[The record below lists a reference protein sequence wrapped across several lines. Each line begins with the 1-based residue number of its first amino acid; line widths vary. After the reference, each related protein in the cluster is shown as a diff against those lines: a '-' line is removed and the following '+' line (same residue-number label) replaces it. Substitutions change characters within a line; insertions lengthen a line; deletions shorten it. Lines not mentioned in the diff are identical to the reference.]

1 MANPSDQ
8 EQQPKTRKRH
18 NRSRMGCMTCKNKH
32 VRCDEQRPVCGNCAT
47 TSQSCEYAG
56 PVLPLRERR
65 KSCLPGEQQPW
76 AVAVEPVSKSPPKA
90 ISPARPTHLPLHS
103 LELFHYFHEVGNNYE
118 VPLRDKRQNL
128 LAQTM
133 HYPDALSNTLLIAG
147 FHYVVNVG
155 KFNSFK
161 PTLLLHKIETIR
173 SVNKWLQCLEP
184 KSYAMCVRQIS
195 TLCITECYLG
205 NSVASETHLNGLMK
219 FMDIYGP
226 LGKSNPAEPSIT
238 AELSMRYIIFTYSFI
253 SACKSRVLESPPDVG
268 EATGSKIATM
278 HERYYVEAGG
288 LNLKLKTMEM
298 LPYFF
303 APLSSIIGFRH
314 IDASRTVDSLL
325 ALTEICQLGVSIKG
339 LNPILRRMWLEGAA
353 TKLIL
358 AAVETHMDSLCGYGD
373 KTRDREMPLGM
384 ESSWSGI
391 HIAAELYL
399 HQVLRLWN
407 VGGLLEVNFHL
418 HILAYLSWDLAKS
431 EGVLDAGPIATSK
444 LWLWKAF
451 VGAGFLEV

>member
-1 MANPSDQ
+1 M
-8 EQQPKTRKRH
+8 
-18 NRSRMGCMTCKNKH
+18 
-32 VRCDEQRPVCGNCAT
+32 
-47 TSQSCEYAG
+47 
-56 PVLPLRERR
+56 
-65 KSCLPGEQQPW
+65 
-76 AVAVEPVSKSPPKA
+76 
-90 ISPARPTHLPLHS
+90 
-103 LELFHYFHEVGNNYE
+103 
-118 VPLRDKRQNL
+118 
-128 LAQTM
+128 
-133 HYPDALSNTLLIAG
+133 
-147 FHYVVNVG
+147 
-155 KFNSFK
+155 
-161 PTLLLHKIETIR
+161 
-173 SVNKWLQCLEP
+173 
-184 KSYAMCVRQIS
+184 
-195 TLCITECYLG
+195 
-205 NSVASETHLNGLMK
+205 
-219 FMDIYGP
+219 
-226 LGKSNPAEPSIT
+226 
-238 AELSMRYIIFTYSFI
+238 
-253 SACKSRVLESPPDVG
+253 G

-314 IDASRTVDSLL
+314 INASRTVDSLL

-444 LWLWKAF
+444 LWFWKAF
-451 VGAGFLEV
+451 VGAFSLARHMKVNHQQVLDSLKSEFLQHLSNWSRATGVNRWEEARGALVDIAWPGSAFADDALAERTWHQSQLIIRG